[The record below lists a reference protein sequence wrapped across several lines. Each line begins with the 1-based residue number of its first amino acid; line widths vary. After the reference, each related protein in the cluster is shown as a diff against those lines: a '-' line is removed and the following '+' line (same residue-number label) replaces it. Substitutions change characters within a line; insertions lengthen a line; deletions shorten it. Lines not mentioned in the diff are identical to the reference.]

1 MHLLLL
7 RYHYE
12 FNYVEVLIELILPW
26 LRSDFPSF
34 VSMCIEAL
42 QDIFKHDAQGVMT
55 YDIVHQ
61 ISMMIKRSNYQIHP
75 TVLELFTLL
84 PLKESLDENTVLGQR
99 TKRRKLTELDKLL
112 KESEGPD
119 LNLKKAYQKDTLQ
132 EVFLTYFRILKH
144 NDQNRFASLL
154 PTVLLGLSQYGH
166 LLNSDVVIDLLKLL
180 KIQLDQN
187 FLSFESS
194 LYCIT

>member
-1 MHLLLL
+1 MKT
-7 RYHYE
+7 
-12 FNYVEVLIELILPW
+12 
-26 LRSDFPSF
+26 RSQVNEQSEENSPNCTF
-34 VSMCIEAL
+34 L
-42 QDIFKHDAQGVMT
+42 
-55 YDIVHQ
+55 Y
-61 ISMMIKRSNYQIHP
+61 RSVDPN
-75 TVLELFTLL
+75 
-84 PLKESLDENTVLGQR
+84 R
-99 TKRRKLTELDKLL
+99 DKLL

-154 PTVLLGLSQYGH
+154 PTVLLVFFPAGWRTDQGLSQYGH
-166 LLNSDVVIDLLKLL
+166 LLNTDVVIDLLKLL

-194 LYCIT
+194 LYCIKTCFKLLSV